1 MTKSYFQRGRVE
13 TTNQAMVGSSSMPH
27 LPTAYAQQG
36 SAGSFGIGERCSNH
50 AASGVLRVDC
60 VWDGPMGIP
69 TDVWGFKHAKTI
81 LKPW

>member
-13 TTNQAMVGSSSMPH
+13 TTNQAMVDSSSMPH

-50 AASGVLRVDC
+50 AASGVLRVD
-60 VWDGPMGIP
+60 WDGRPGKSVGIP
-69 TDVWGFKHAKTI
+69 MEVLQMFRG
-81 LKPW
+81 